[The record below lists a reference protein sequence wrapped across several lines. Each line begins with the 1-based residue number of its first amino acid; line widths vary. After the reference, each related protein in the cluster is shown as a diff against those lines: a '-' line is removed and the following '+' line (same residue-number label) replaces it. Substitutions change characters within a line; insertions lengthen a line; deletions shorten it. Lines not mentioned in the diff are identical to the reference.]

1 MQLESQGTDI
11 EEQLSLQLKHSEA
24 QQNHPKNV
32 CSPGGVFAVC
42 HPSAKTL
49 QTISEAK

>member
-1 MQLESQGTDI
+1 MQLESRGTHT
-11 EEQLSLQLKHSEA
+11 EEQLCLQLKHSEA

-32 CSPGGVFAVC
+32 CSPGGVYAVC